1 MSSDAWLLFPLM
13 LIVLMTKASPLSPVP
28 LMMLLIMTKTF
39 DKLLPQPIPLLD
51 YPLFNAP
58 SPSSGSSTTVD
69 AAAAHETRR
78 HSAAAAS
85 LQLTALGSP
94 SAPVADA
101 PAQQRPEDEPATDMG
116 ADMSAALRE
125 KRGRL
130 HALVKERLG
139 VPTFRSAADAFLPSA
154 LFPGARQRLG
164 IT

>member
-58 SPSSGSSTTVD
+58 SPSSGSSNDSVVVVTSL
-69 AAAAHETRR
+69 H
-78 HSAAAAS
+78 S

>member
-1 MSSDAWLLFPLM
+1 MGSDAWLIFPLM
-13 LIVLMTKASPLSPVP
+13 IIVLMTKTSPLSPVP
-28 LMMLLIMTKTF
+28 LMMLLIMTRTF

-58 SPSSGSSTTVD
+58 SPSTTAD
-69 AAAAHETRR
+69 ATTTHETHH
-78 HSAAAAS
+78 HSAITAS
-85 LQLTALGSP
+85 LQLTAS
-94 SAPVADA
+94 VADA